1 MTDTFPVVTTMHVV
15 VCTNREPADVA
26 ACLESLAFQAGGL
39 GAMLVCRGLS
49 EAATE
54 EHARAARRALPGI
67 VVLREPRPGL
77 SHARNRALAAC
88 EERDVLAFVDDDALI
103 GPGWL
108 ARLSAAWD
116 AAEERV
122 ACIGGPVRPRF
133 VTDRPR
139 WLDDAMLP
147 VLSMVDYGPSQ
158 QDLDP
163 FVRTVYGANVSFRC
177 GPLRRVGGFD
187 PAFGHRGGRVWFSE
201 EDEAQ
206 RALARAGWTIRYIP
220 DAWVWHVV
228 APERLSKGELLRR
241 RFQYGATLGVRRAR
255 SPALAARQGASS
267 AVGAPVAVARGDE
280 RLFMERALRA
290 AENAGVLAGPLLA
303 RRA

>member
-1 MTDTFPVVTTMHVV
+1 MVDTFPGVTTIHVA
-15 VCTNREPADVA
+15 VCTNRAPDDVA
-26 ACLESLAFQAGGL
+26 ACLETLAFQAGGL
-39 GAMLVCRGLS
+39 GAMLVCSGLTEIET
-49 EAATE
+49 EA
-54 EHARAARRALPGI
+54 HARAARRAVPGI
-67 VVLREPRPGL
+67 VVLREPRPGH

-88 EERDVLAFVDDDALI
+88 EDGDVLAFVDDDALI

-108 ARLSAAWD
+108 SRLSAAWAVAD
-116 AAEERV
+116 ERV

-133 VTDRPR
+133 VTARPR
-139 WLDDAMLP
+139 WLVDSMLST
-147 VLSMVDYGPSQ
+147 LSMVDYGPEQ

-163 FVRTVYGANVSFRC
+163 CVRTVYGANVSFRC

-187 PAFGHRGGRVWFSE
+187 PAFGHRAGRIWFSE

-228 APERLSKGELLRR
+228 PPERLNRAAFLRR
-241 RFQYGATLGVRRAR
+241 RFSYGATLGARKAR

-267 AVGAPVAVARGDE
+267 AVGAPVAAVRGDE

-290 AENAGVLAGPLLA
+290 VENAGVLAGPLLA
-303 RRA
+303 RR

>member
-1 MTDTFPVVTTMHVV
+1 MTDTFHGVTTIHVA
-15 VCTNREPADVA
+15 VCTNRAPRDVA

-39 GAMLVCRGLS
+39 GAMLVCSGLTETET
-49 EAATE
+49 EA
-54 EHARAARRALPGI
+54 HARAARRAVPGI
-67 VVLREPRPGL
+67 LVMREPRPGL

-88 EERDVLAFVDDDALI
+88 EDDNVIVYVDDDVLI

-108 ARLSAAWD
+108 PRLAAAWG
-116 AAEERV
+116 AAGERV

-133 VTDRPR
+133 PGTRPS
-139 WLDDAMLP
+139 WLDDTMLST
-147 VLSMVDYGPSQ
+147 LSMVDYGPEQ

-187 PAFGHRGGRVWFSE
+187 PAFGHSGGRIWFSE

-228 APERLSKGELLRR
+228 SPDRLSRAAFLRR
-241 RFQYGATLGVRRAR
+241 RFRYGTTLGARRAR

-267 AVGAPVAVARGDE
+267 AVGAPVAAARGDE

-290 AENAGVLAGPLLA
+290 VENAGVLAGPLLA
-303 RRA
+303 RR

>member
-1 MTDTFPVVTTMHVV
+1 VTTLHVA
-15 VCTNREPADVA
+15 VCTNRAPGDVA
-26 ACLESLAFQAGGL
+26 ACLDSLAFQAGGL
-39 GAMLVCRGLS
+39 GAMLVCSGLTETET
-49 EAATE
+49 EA
-54 EHARAARRALPGI
+54 HARAARRTVPGI

-88 EERDVLAFVDDDALI
+88 DDADVLAFVDDDALI

-108 ARLSAAWD
+108 SRLAAAWD
-116 AAEERV
+116 AAQERV

-133 VTDRPR
+133 LTPRPR
-139 WLDDAMLP
+139 WLDDTMLP
-147 VLSMVDYGPSQ
+147 TLSMVDYGPEA

-187 PAFGHRGGRVWFSE
+187 PAFGHRGRRIWFSE

-206 RALARAGWTIRYIP
+206 RALARAGWTIRYVP

-228 APERLSKGELLRR
+228 PPDRIGRAAFLRR
-241 RFQYGATLGVRRAR
+241 RFSYGATLGARRAR

-267 AVGAPVAVARGDE
+267 AVGAPVAAARGDE

-290 AENAGVLAGPLLA
+290 VENAGVLAGPLLA
-303 RRA
+303 RR

>member
-1 MTDTFPVVTTMHVV
+1 VTTVHVA
-15 VCTNREPADVA
+15 VCTNRSPADVA
-26 ACLESLAFQAGGL
+26 ACLETLAFQAGGL
-39 GAMLVCRGLS
+39 GAMLVCSGLTES
-49 EAATE
+49 QTE
-54 EHARAARRALPGI
+54 EHARAARRAVPGI

-88 EERDVLAFVDDDALI
+88 EDDDVLAFVDDDALI

-108 ARLSAAWD
+108 SRLTAAWD
-116 AAEERV
+116 AAGEKV

-133 VTDRPR
+133 VTARPR

-147 VLSMVDYGPSQ
+147 VLSMVDYGPEPL
-158 QDLDP
+158 DLDP
-163 FVRTVYGANVSFRC
+163 VVRTVYGANMSFRC

-187 PAFGHRGGRVWFSE
+187 PAFGHRGGRIWFSE

-206 RALARAGWTIRYIP
+206 RALARAGWTVRYAP

-228 APERLSKGELLRR
+228 PPERLNRVAFLRR
-241 RFQYGATLGVRRAR
+241 RFSYGATLGVRGAR

-267 AVGAPVAVARGDE
+267 AAGAPVAAVRGDE

-290 AENAGVLAGPLLA
+290 AENAGVLAAPLIA
-303 RRA
+303 RR